1 MVRLLMPQP
10 LLMGVTLAHSSD
22 RSQQKALCHPGE
34 NALHKG
40 SHSSRLEQAQLL
52 QPILQKGLWSRNRK
66 FNSKREGFFS
76 ILPKLLARVS
86 SQKSLIWALWGDWKV
101 QPIFPFMLIVLI
113 QMATG
118 HKRPRW
124 LYALLWD
131 TFPCISESVYLIFQ
145 AFTHEY

>member
-1 MVRLLMPQP
+1 MPQP

-86 SQKSLIWALWGDWKV
+86 SQKSLI
-101 QPIFPFMLIVLI
+101 
-113 QMATG
+113 
-118 HKRPRW
+118 
-124 LYALLWD
+124 
-131 TFPCISESVYLIFQ
+131 
-145 AFTHEY
+145 